1 MQTILQD
8 VRYALRLMRRNKFT
22 TIIAVCTLA
31 IGIGANTSIFSV
43 VYGVLLH
50 PLPYPGSERLVAVL
64 ERQPKMTLSVSYP
77 DYEDIRGRVTS
88 FDSSLAGSQRASFNL
103 TGLGDAER
111 VQGRLVSANF
121 FSTFGVPISIGRD
134 FRPEDD
140 HEGATPT
147 TILSYGFWQNRFSGT
162 RDILGKVITL
172 NDKQFTVIG
181 VTPANFKYGDGIQLY
196 TPLTLAKTPMW
207 GRGAHSGLVMLGRLK
222 PGVNIDQA
230 RAELNTLYH
239 AVEAEHPNDGMPGR
253 KADVNPLLDIF
264 IGDVQRPLW
273 IMFAAVGFM
282 LLIACS
288 NVAMLLLA
296 RATARE
302 RELAIRNAL
311 GASRAL
317 ILRQL
322 LTESVLI
329 SVIGGALGVL
339 VAGWGLSVL
348 RAAKPAN
355 LPRVEEIALHPWVLV
370 FTAGIAILTGILFG
384 LIPALHG
391 SKTNV
396 NDVLKDAATR
406 GSSGRSGRSRNVLV
420 AAEFGLAL
428 VLLIAAGL
436 TIKSFV
442 RLLAVNMGFEAQN
455 LTTFQLSFPAQKYEP
470 MQALHLLDRY
480 RDEAAAIPQVQ
491 NVAYANGA
499 PLVGVVSQSFYR
511 VQDNMRDLKAMHEAA
526 LSMTTPE
533 FLNTM
538 KITLK
543 RGRFLTHDDR
553 ADTQKVVVIDEELA
567 KEVFPGQDPV
577 GQQIKYPADEKE
589 SANIMQIVGV
599 VAHVKEYGLDDAT
612 PIKTQM
618 YTPIVQAPGEYLADS
633 VRQITVIARSTSDT
647 ASLAHSMRA
656 KLAQLDSTLPLYN
669 VKTYDEVVK
678 DDTEVKRFTT
688 ALLAAF
694 AGLALLLAA
703 IGIYGVLSY
712 AVEQRTREIG
722 IRMALGASGAA
733 VVRLIVAQAM
743 RTIGIG
749 LLAGIVVALALTRY
763 MSAILYG
770 VSSWDPVVFSGITAL
785 LALVALAAS
794 YIPARRATNVD
805 PLTAVRYE

>member
-1 MQTILQD
+1 MLNILQE
-8 VRYALRLMRRNKFT
+8 VRYAVRLMRRNKFT

-64 ERQPKMTLSVSYP
+64 ERQPKMTVSIAYP
-77 DYEDIRGRVTS
+77 DYEDMRGKVTS
-88 FDSSLAGSQRASFNL
+88 FESMAGSQRASFNL

-111 VQGRLVSANF
+111 VQGRWVSANF

-140 HEGATPT
+140 REGATPT
-147 TILSYGFWQNRFSGT
+147 TILSYGFWQNHFSGAQ
-162 RDILGKVITL
+162 DILGKVITL
-172 NDKQFTVIG
+172 NDKQYTVIG
-181 VTPANFKYGDGIQLY
+181 VAPANFKYGEGIQLY

-207 GRGAHSGLVMLGRLK
+207 GRGAHSGLVMIGRLK
-222 PGVNIDQA
+222 PAVSIDQA

-239 AVEAEHPNDGMPGR
+239 AVEAAHPGEGMPGR
-253 KADVNPLLDIF
+253 QASVSPLLDIF

-296 RATARE
+296 RATARQ
-302 RELAIRNAL
+302 RELAIRSAL
-311 GASRAL
+311 GASRAM

-322 LTESVLI
+322 LIESVLL
-329 SVIGGALGVL
+329 SLLGGVL
-339 VAGWGLSVL
+339 GIFVSGWGLSLL

-370 FTAGIAILTGILFG
+370 FTAGIAIFTGILFG

-391 SKTNV
+391 SKTSV
-396 NDVLKDAATR
+396 NEVLKDAAAR

-420 AAEFGLAL
+420 ATEFALAL

-442 RLLAVNMGFEAQN
+442 RLLSVDLGFVAEN
-455 LTTFQLSFPAQKYEP
+455 LTTFQISFPAQKYQP
-470 MQALHLLDRY
+470 TQALHLLDRF
-480 RDEAAAIPQVQ
+480 REEAAAIPQVQ
-491 NVAYANGA
+491 QAAYANGA
-499 PLVGVVSQSFYR
+499 PLVDTVSQSFYR
-511 VQDNMRDLKAMHEAA
+511 VEDDMRDLKVMHDAA
-526 LSMTTPE
+526 LNMTE
-533 FLNTM
+533 SDFLGTM
-538 KITLK
+538 KIPLL
-543 RGRFLTHDDR
+543 RGRFLTNDDR
-553 ADTQKVVVIDEELA
+553 ADTAKVVVVDENLA
-567 KEVFPGQDPV
+567 NEVFPGQDPI
-577 GQQIKYPADEKE
+577 GRQIKYGDYDKPT
-589 SANIMQIVGV
+589 IMQIVGV
-599 VAHVKEYGLDDAT
+599 VAHVKQYGLDDAT
-612 PIKTQM
+612 PIKMQM
-618 YTPIVQAPGEYLADS
+618 YTPLVQAPADYLGDM
-633 VRQITVIARSTSDT
+633 VRQITIMVRSTSDT
-647 ASLAHSMRA
+647 ATLAHSMRA

-669 VKTYDEVVK
+669 VKTYDDLIK
-678 DDTEVKRFTT
+678 DETEVKRFT
-688 ALLAAF
+688 ASLLAAF
-694 AGLALLLAA
+694 AGIALLLAA

-733 VVRLIVAQAM
+733 VVRLIVSQAM
-743 RTIGIG
+743 RTIGLG
-749 LLAGIVVALALTRY
+749 LLAGIVAALALTRY
-763 MSAILYG
+763 MSALLYG
-770 VSSWDPVVFSGITAL
+770 VSSWDPAVFTGITAL
-785 LALVALAAS
+785 LALVALLAS

>member
-50 PLPYPGSERLVAVL
+50 PLPYPGSDRLVAVL

-77 DYEDIRGRVTS
+77 DYEDMRGHVTS
-88 FDSSLAGSQRASFNL
+88 FESMTGSQRSSFNL
-103 TGLGDAER
+103 TGTGDAER
-111 VQGRLVSANF
+111 VQGRLVSASF

-140 HEGATPT
+140 REGATPT
-147 TILSYGFWQNRFSGT
+147 TVLSYGFWQNHFSGT
-162 RDILGKVITL
+162 RDILGKVLTL
-172 NDKQFTVIG
+172 NDKQYTVIG
-181 VTPANFKYGDGIQLY
+181 VAPANFKYGEGIQLY
-196 TPLTLAKTPMW
+196 TPLALAKTPMW
-207 GRGAHSGLVMLGRLK
+207 GRGAHSGLVMIGRLK
-222 PGVNIDQA
+222 PGVSVDQA

-239 AVEAEHPNDGMPGR
+239 SVEAAHPGEGMPGR
-253 KADVNPLLDIF
+253 QASVSPLLDIF
-264 IGDVQRPLW
+264 ISGVQQPLW

-296 RATARE
+296 RATARQ
-302 RELAIRNAL
+302 RELAIRSAL
-311 GASRAL
+311 GASRAM

-322 LTESVLI
+322 LIESVLL
-329 SVIGGALGVL
+329 SLVGGVL
-339 VAGWGLSVL
+339 GIFVSGWGLSLL

-370 FTAGIAILTGILFG
+370 FTAGIAVVTGILFG

-391 SKTNV
+391 SKTSV
-396 NDVLKDAATR
+396 NEVLKDAAVR

-420 AAEFGLAL
+420 ATEFALAL

-442 RLLAVNMGFEAQN
+442 RLLSVNLGFVAEN
-455 LTTFQLSFPAQKYEP
+455 LTTFQLSFPAQKYQP
-470 MQALHLLDRY
+470 AQALHLLDRY
-480 RDEAAAIPQVQ
+480 REEAAAIPQVQ
-491 NVAYANGA
+491 SVAYANGA
-499 PLVGVVSQSFYR
+499 PLVGTISQSFYR
-511 VQDNMRDLKAMHEAA
+511 GEDNMRDLKVMHEAA
-526 LSMTTPE
+526 LNMTTPE
-533 FLNTM
+533 FLDTM
-538 KITLK
+538 KITLQ

-553 ADTQKVVVIDEELA
+553 ADTQKVVVIDENLA
-567 KEVFPGQDPV
+567 QEVFPGQDPI
-577 GQQIKYPADEKE
+577 GRQIKYGDNDKP
-589 SANIMQIVGV
+589 NIMQIVGV
-599 VAHVKEYGLDDAT
+599 VAHVKQYALDDAT
-612 PIKTQM
+612 PVKTQM
-618 YTPIVQAPGEYLADS
+618 YTPLVQAPADYLADM
-633 VRQITVIARSTSDT
+633 VHQITVLVRSTSDT
-647 ASLAHSMRA
+647 ATLAHSMRT

-669 VKTYDEVVK
+669 VKTYDDLIRDE
-678 DDTEVKRFTT
+678 TEVKRFT
-688 ALLAAF
+688 ASLLAAF
-694 AGLALLLAA
+694 AAIALLLAA

-733 VVRLIVAQAM
+733 VVRLIVGQAM
-743 RTIGIG
+743 RTIGLG
-749 LLAGIVVALALTRY
+749 LLAGIVAALALTRY

-770 VSSWDPVVFSGITAL
+770 VRSWDPVVFAGITAL
-785 LALVALAAS
+785 LAAVALLAS
-794 YIPARRATNVD
+794 YVPARRATNVD
-805 PLTAVRYE
+805 PLEAVRYE

>member
-1 MQTILQD
+1 MQTIVQD
-8 VRYALRLMRRNKFT
+8 VRYALRLMRRNKLI
-22 TIIAVCTLA
+22 TIISVCTLA

-64 ERQPKMTLSVSYP
+64 ERQPKMTISVSYP
-77 DYEDIRGRVTS
+77 DFEDMSGHVTS
-88 FDSSLAGSQRASFNL
+88 FESMAGAQRASFNL

-111 VQGRLVSANF
+111 VQGRWVSANF

-140 HEGATPT
+140 REGATPT
-147 TILSYGFWQNRFSGT
+147 TILSYAFWQNHFSGA
-162 RDILGKVITL
+162 RDVLGKVIAL
-172 NDKQFTVIG
+172 NDKQYTVIG
-181 VTPANFKYGDGIQLY
+181 VAPANFKYGEGIELY

-207 GRGAHSGLVMLGRLK
+207 GRGAHSGLVMIGRLK
-222 PGVNIDQA
+222 PGVSIDQA
-230 RAELNTLYH
+230 RAELNTLYS
-239 AVEAEHPNDGMPGR
+239 AVEAAHPGEGMPGR
-253 KADVNPLLDIF
+253 KASVNPLLDIF

-273 IMFAAVGFM
+273 IMFAAVGLM

-296 RATARE
+296 RATARH

-311 GASRAL
+311 GASRGQ

-322 LTESVLI
+322 LTESVLL
-329 SVIGGALGVL
+329 SLVGGVL
-339 VAGWGLSVL
+339 GIFVAGWGLSLL

-355 LPRVEEIALHPWVLV
+355 LPRVDEIALHPWVLV
-370 FTAGIAILTGILFG
+370 FTAGLAVFTGILFG

-391 SKTNV
+391 SNTSV
-396 NDVLKDAATR
+396 NEVLKDAAVR

-442 RLLAVNMGFEAQN
+442 RLLAVNLGFEAQN
-455 LTTFQLSFPAQKYEP
+455 LTTFQLSFPAQKYQP
-470 MQALHLLDRY
+470 MPALHLLDRY

-526 LSMTTPE
+526 LSLTTPE
-533 FLNTM
+533 FLDTM
-538 KITLK
+538 KITLQ

-553 ADTQKVVVIDEELA
+553 ADTQKVVVIDENLA

-577 GQQIKYPADEKE
+577 GQQIKYPADEQGNP
-589 SANIMQIVGV
+589 NIMQIVGV
-599 VAHVKEYGLDDAT
+599 VAHVKEYGLDDTT

-618 YTPIVQAPGEYLADS
+618 YVPIAQAPGEYLADS
-633 VRQITVIARSTSDT
+633 VRQITVLVRSTSDT
-647 ASLAHSMRA
+647 AALAHSMRA

-669 VKTYDEVVK
+669 VKTYEEVVR
-678 DDTEVKRFTT
+678 DETEVKRFTT

-722 IRMALGASGAA
+722 IRMALGASGGA
-733 VVRLIVAQAM
+733 VVRMIIMQAM
-743 RTIGIG
+743 RTIGVG
-749 LLAGIVVALALTRY
+749 LLAGVVVALALTRY

-770 VSSWDPVVFSGITAL
+770 VSSWDPMVFSGITAL
-785 LALVALAAS
+785 LALVALLAS

-805 PLTAVRYE
+805 PLAAVRYE

>member
-8 VRYALRLMRRNKFT
+8 VRYALRLMRRNKLI
-22 TIIAVCTLA
+22 TIISVCTLA

-64 ERQPKMTLSVSYP
+64 ERQPKMTISVSYP
-77 DYEDIRGRVTS
+77 DFEDMSGHVTS
-88 FDSSLAGSQRASFNL
+88 FESMAGAQRASFNL

-111 VQGRLVSANF
+111 VQGRWVSANF

-140 HEGATPT
+140 REGATPT
-147 TILSYGFWQNRFSGT
+147 TILSYAFWQNHFSGA
-162 RDILGKVITL
+162 RDVLGKVIAL
-172 NDKQFTVIG
+172 NDKQYTVIG
-181 VTPANFKYGDGIQLY
+181 VAPANFKYGEGIELY

-207 GRGAHSGLVMLGRLK
+207 GRGAHSGLVMIGRLK
-222 PGVNIDQA
+222 PGVTIDQA
-230 RAELNTLYH
+230 RAELNTLYS
-239 AVEAEHPNDGMPGR
+239 AVEAAHPGEGMPGR
-253 KADVNPLLDIF
+253 KASVNPLLDIF

-273 IMFAAVGFM
+273 IMFAAVGLM

-296 RATARE
+296 RATARH

-311 GASRAL
+311 GASRGQ

-322 LTESVLI
+322 LTESVLL
-329 SVIGGALGVL
+329 SLVGGVL
-339 VAGWGLSVL
+339 GIFVAGWGLSLL

-355 LPRVEEIALHPWVLV
+355 LPRVDEIALHPWVLV
-370 FTAGIAILTGILFG
+370 FTAGLAVFTGILFG

-391 SKTNV
+391 SNTSV
-396 NDVLKDAATR
+396 NEVLKDAAVR

-442 RLLAVNMGFEAQN
+442 RLLAVNLGFEAQN
-455 LTTFQLSFPAQKYEP
+455 LTTFQLSFPAQKYQP

-526 LSMTTPE
+526 LSLTTPE
-533 FLNTM
+533 FLDTM
-538 KITLK
+538 KITLQ

-553 ADTQKVVVIDEELA
+553 ADTQKVVVIDENLA

-577 GQQIKYPADEKE
+577 GQQIKYPADEQGNP
-589 SANIMQIVGV
+589 NIMQIVGV
-599 VAHVKEYGLDDAT
+599 VAHVKEYGLDDTT

-618 YTPIVQAPGEYLADS
+618 YVPIAQAPGEYLADS
-633 VRQITVIARSTSDT
+633 VRQITVLVRSTSDT
-647 ASLAHSMRA
+647 AALAHSMRG

-669 VKTYDEVVK
+669 VKTYEQVVR

-688 ALLAAF
+688 SLLAAF

-722 IRMALGASGAA
+722 IRMALGASGGA
-733 VVRLIVAQAM
+733 VVRMIITQAM
-743 RTIGIG
+743 RTIGVG
-749 LLAGIVVALALTRY
+749 LLAGVVVALALTRY

-770 VSSWDPVVFSGITAL
+770 VSSWDPMVFSGITAL
-785 LALVALAAS
+785 LALVALLAS

-805 PLTAVRYE
+805 PLAAVRYE

>member
-8 VRYALRLMRRNKFT
+8 VRYALRLMWRNKFI

-77 DYEDIRGRVTS
+77 DYEDMRGHVTS
-88 FDSSLAGSQRASFNL
+88 FESVAGGQRASFNL

-111 VQGRLVSANF
+111 VQGRWVSANF
-121 FSTFGVPISIGRD
+121 FSTFGVPIPMGRD
-134 FRPEDD
+134 FGPEDD
-140 HEGATPT
+140 REGAAPT
-147 TILSYGFWQNRFSGT
+147 AILSYAFWQNHFSGS
-162 RDILGKVITL
+162 RDVLGKVITL
-172 NDKQFTVIG
+172 NDKQYTVIG
-181 VTPANFKYGDGIQLY
+181 VAPANFKYGEGIELY

-207 GRGAHSGLVMLGRLK
+207 GRGAHSGLVMIGRLK
-222 PGVNIDQA
+222 PGVTIDRA
-230 RAELNTLYH
+230 RAEMNTLYH
-239 AVEAEHPNDGMPGR
+239 SVEAAHPGEGMPGR
-253 KADVNPLLDIF
+253 QASVTPLLDIF
-264 IGDVQRPLW
+264 ISDIQRPLW

-296 RATARE
+296 RATARQ
-302 RELAIRNAL
+302 REFAIRNAL
-311 GASRAL
+311 GASRAQ
-317 ILRQL
+317 IVRQL
-322 LTESVLI
+322 LTESVLL
-329 SVIGGALGVL
+329 SFVGGVL
-339 VAGWGLSVL
+339 GIFVSGWGLSLL

-355 LPRVEEIALHPWVLV
+355 LPRVEEIALDPWVLI
-370 FTAGIAILTGILFG
+370 FTAGLAVLTGILFG

-391 SKTNV
+391 SKTSV
-396 NDVLKDAATR
+396 NEVLKDAAVR

-442 RLLAVNMGFEAQN
+442 RLLAVNLGFEAQN

-491 NVAYANGA
+491 NVVYTNGA

-526 LSMTTPE
+526 LTMTTPE
-533 FLNTM
+533 FLDTM
-538 KITLK
+538 KITLQ
-543 RGRFLTHDDR
+543 RGRFLTNDDR
-553 ADTQKVVVIDEELA
+553 ADTQKVVVIDEDLA

-577 GQQIKYPADEKE
+577 GQQIKYPGDEKGTP
-589 SANIMQIVGV
+589 NIMQIVGV

-633 VRQITVIARSTSDT
+633 VRQITVLVRSTSDT
-647 ASLAHSMRA
+647 SALAHSMRA

-669 VKTYDEVVK
+669 VKTYEEVVK
-678 DDTEVKRFTT
+678 DETEVKRFTT

-743 RTIGIG
+743 RTIGMG
-749 LLAGIVVALALTRY
+749 LLAGIVAALALTRY

-770 VSSWDPVVFSGITAL
+770 VRSWDPVVFSGITAL
-785 LALVALAAS
+785 LALVALLAS
-794 YIPARRATNVD
+794 YIPARRATHVD

>member
-1 MQTILQD
+1 MQTIVQD
-8 VRYALRLMRRNKFT
+8 LRYALRLMRRNKLI
-22 TIIAVCTLA
+22 TIISVCTLA

-64 ERQPKMTLSVSYP
+64 ERQPKMTISVSYP
-77 DYEDIRGRVTS
+77 DFEDMSGHVTS
-88 FDSSLAGSQRASFNL
+88 FESMAGAQRASFNL

-111 VQGRLVSANF
+111 VQGRWVSANF

-140 HEGATPT
+140 REGATPT
-147 TILSYGFWQNRFSGT
+147 TILSYAFWQNHFSGA
-162 RDILGKVITL
+162 RDVLGKVIAL
-172 NDKQFTVIG
+172 NDKQYTVIG
-181 VTPANFKYGDGIQLY
+181 VAPANFKYGEGIELY

-207 GRGAHSGLVMLGRLK
+207 GRGAHSGLVMIGRLK
-222 PGVNIDQA
+222 PGVTIDQA
-230 RAELNTLYH
+230 RAELDTLYS
-239 AVEAEHPNDGMPGR
+239 AVEAAHPGEGMPGR
-253 KADVNPLLDIF
+253 KASVNPLLDIF

-273 IMFAAVGFM
+273 IMFAAVGLM

-296 RATARE
+296 RATARH

-311 GASRAL
+311 GASRGQ

-322 LTESVLI
+322 LTESVLL
-329 SVIGGALGVL
+329 SLVGGVL
-339 VAGWGLSVL
+339 GIFVAGWGLSLL

-355 LPRVEEIALHPWVLV
+355 LPRVDEIALHPWVLV
-370 FTAGIAILTGILFG
+370 FTAGLAVFTGILFG

-391 SKTNV
+391 SNTSV
-396 NDVLKDAATR
+396 NEVLKDAAVR

-442 RLLAVNMGFEAQN
+442 RLLAVNLGFEAQN
-455 LTTFQLSFPAQKYEP
+455 LTTFQLSFPAQKYQP
-470 MQALHLLDRY
+470 LQALHLLDRY

-499 PLVGVVSQSFYR
+499 PLVGVASQSFYR

-533 FLNTM
+533 FLDTM
-538 KITLK
+538 KITLQ

-553 ADTQKVVVIDEELA
+553 ADTQKVVVIDENLA
-567 KEVFPGQDPV
+567 KEVFPGQDAV
-577 GQQIKYPADEKE
+577 GQQIKYPADEQGTP
-589 SANIMQIVGV
+589 NIMQIVGV
-599 VAHVKEYGLDDAT
+599 VAHVKEYGLDDTT

-618 YTPIVQAPGEYLADS
+618 YVPITQAPGEYLADS
-633 VRQITVIARSTSDT
+633 VRQITVLVRSTSDT
-647 ASLAHSMRA
+647 AALAHSMRA

-669 VKTYDEVVK
+669 VKTYEEVVR

-688 ALLAAF
+688 SLLAAF
-694 AGLALLLAA
+694 AGMALLLAA

-743 RTIGIG
+743 RTIGVG
-749 LLAGIVVALALTRY
+749 LLAGIIAALALTRY

-770 VSSWDPVVFSGITAL
+770 VSSWDPVVFSGITVL

-805 PLTAVRYE
+805 PLAAVRYE